1 MFPICYFNCNSPQ
14 RVVKKRMKSRK
25 VKKFIDKYNWCGI
38 KYPPDLNDFRRFE
51 NKNKD
56 VSLT

>member
-1 MFPICYFNCNSPQ
+1 MFPVCSLNCNSPQ
-14 RVVKKRMKSRK
+14 RVVKKPRKSRTIN
-25 VKKFIDKYNWCGI
+25 KFIDKYNWCKI